1 MKKPE
6 ILAPVGNREMLTA
19 AVFAGADAVYLGLD
33 SFNARRN
40 AKNFTTESLREAV
53 EFCHVRGVKVYLT
66 MNTLVSDKEMEQA
79 VEMTVAA
86 AKCGIDGIIT
96 ADIGFAKVIRQVLP
110 QLPLHASTQ
119 MTVHSVAAIPALKR
133 MGFSRVVVS
142 REMNKKELKEF
153 CAVAKAENIEVEV
166 FVHGALCMSMSG
178 QCLLSAMLGGRSGNR
193 GLCAG
198 PCRLPF
204 KSENGN
210 EYALSLK
217 DLSIIPYLNE
227 LKEMGV
233 ASYKIEGRMKRPE
246 YVAAAVH
253 SCRNSLDKSDKE
265 DNREHLL
272 ENVFSRSGF
281 TDGYY
286 NNNLGKDMFGIRT
299 KEDVAA
305 SSKVI
310 AAIHDLYRNENQRV
324 ALFGKIQIKE
334 GKCVKFDINDGKNF
348 VSVLGDIPEI
358 ATNRADDKQTVEQRL
373 LKTGGT
379 PYYFKSIEIDLDDNL
394 CLKASTLNALRREA
408 LNQISIKRAR
418 TPIIDVNGF
427 EKISGSSNK
436 SLPKKVVRIENLSQL
451 TERVEKSDLVII
463 PISVDENQIPDG
475 IMAAVEMPRG
485 ISNEKV
491 IKNRLVSFKEKGIT
505 TAFCGT
511 LASAELAR
519 LEGFEIISDFGFNIY
534 NSYSADYHL
543 KSGAKAVVVS
553 PELLLNEAKQ
563 LSDLLPKGIISYGRL
578 PLMLT
583 KNCPVKLN
591 DCNSCNKDRCLT
603 DRMGVRFPVRCQNG
617 YAELLN
623 SRVIWLADK
632 DRKGFDFEILYFTD
646 ETPERIDRV
655 LNLYKDNAKPDS
667 EYTRGLYFR
676 GVE

>member
-1 MKKPE
+1 
-6 ILAPVGNREMLTA
+6 
-19 AVFAGADAVYLGLD
+19 
-33 SFNARRN
+33 
-40 AKNFTTESLREAV
+40 
-53 EFCHVRGVKVYLT
+53 
-66 MNTLVSDKEMEQA
+66 
-79 VEMTVAA
+79 
-86 AKCGIDGIIT
+86 
-96 ADIGFAKVIRQVLP
+96 
-110 QLPLHASTQ
+110 
-119 MTVHSVAAIPALKR
+119 
-133 MGFSRVVVS
+133 
-142 REMNKKELKEF
+142 
-153 CAVAKAENIEVEV
+153 
-166 FVHGALCMSMSG
+166 
-178 QCLLSAMLGGRSGNR
+178 
-193 GLCAG
+193 
-198 PCRLPF
+198 
-204 KSENGN
+204 
-210 EYALSLK
+210 
-217 DLSIIPYLNE
+217 
-227 LKEMGV
+227 MGV
-233 ASYKIEGRMKRPE
+233 TSFKIEGRMKRPE

-253 SCRNSLDKSDKE
+253 SCRNSLDNPNKE

-305 SSKVI
+305 SSKVT

-334 GKCVKFDINDGKNF
+334 GECVKFDINDGKNF
-348 VSVLGDIPEI
+348 VSVLGDVPEI

-394 CLKASTLNALRREA
+394 CLKASMLNALRREA
-408 LNQISIKRAR
+408 LNQISIKRAS
-418 TPIIDVNGF
+418 TPIIDVNSF
-427 EKISGSSNK
+427 EKISGPSNK
-436 SLPKKVVRIENLSQL
+436 ILPKRVVRIENLQQL
-451 TERVEKSDLVII
+451 TERVEKSDLVVI
-463 PISVDENQIPDG
+463 PISVDENQIPDE

-485 ISNEKV
+485 ISNEKA

-519 LEGFEIISDFGFNIY
+519 QEGFEIISDFGFNTY

-543 KSGAKAVVVS
+543 KNGSKAVVVS

-583 KNCPVKLN
+583 RNCPVKEKT
-591 DCNSCNKDRCLT
+591 CEGCSKDKFLI

-617 YAELLN
+617 YAEVLN

-655 LNLYKDNAKPDS
+655 LDLYKDNAKPDS